1 MGMKI
6 LAKKALGGLSDGYY
20 KAVIK
25 KAELDKI
32 SNKKKLWSSVSL
44 TPEQETAVKEIYGNK
59 ADFRWHR
66 YYQYF
71 TGRFD
76 AKYMPEL
83 LFSTQLELV
92 LNPRS
97 IAREMEDKARIP
109 IIYSGGGIALPKT
122 ILTNCSGIAY
132 DSDGNILSS
141 DMVNKTVKCAAKEF
155 EKLIIKPTRGSCS
168 GNNVYV
174 LTEKNYREIL
184 LRFSQ
189 NYIVQEMVENQDD
202 IKRLNP
208 ASLNT
213 MRVITYICDDQYFCA
228 PILLRIGASDSHLDN
243 AHAGGIF
250 VGVNRDG
257 TLCPEAYAE
266 YGEKYTEHPIS
277 GIRFDGYRIRN
288 IEKVV
293 SAALIC
299 HKKTPHMRMVSWDI
313 TLDKDENAILIEA
326 NLFGQSVWLPQIAHG
341 CSLFGEHTERML
353 ELLHH

>member
-1 MGMKI
+1 
-6 LAKKALGGLSDGYY
+6 
-20 KAVIK
+20 
-25 KAELDKI
+25 
-32 SNKKKLWSSVSL
+32 
-44 TPEQETAVKEIYGNK
+44 
-59 ADFRWHR
+59 
-66 YYQYF
+66 
-71 TGRFD
+71 
-76 AKYMPEL
+76 
-83 LFSTQLELV
+83 
-92 LNPRS
+92 
-97 IAREMEDKARIP
+97 
-109 IIYSGGGIALPKT
+109 
-122 ILTNCSGIAY
+122 
-132 DSDGNILSS
+132 
-141 DMVNKTVKCAAKEF
+141 MVNKTVKCAAKEF